1 MSVALGAF
9 RYVAIDAAGKTDKG
23 TVDGGS
29 ARHAREV
36 LRERG
41 LTPVAVEPV
50 APSGLKGR
58 AAVRL
63 TSGEFALFA
72 RLVGGLLEAGLELE
86 AALRSTAAQSSNRT
100 KGWYEAVLGA
110 VLQGKNLSQSLATVG
125 RVSEL
130 ATAAIEAGE
139 RSGQLAPV
147 LLALADHAERRSQLR
162 SQILVALLY
171 PIILTLVSVLV
182 AVLLITYVV
191 PEVTRV
197 FEGYDRDL
205 PELTQWLIA
214 LSGWLRNYAF
224 ELAFGASAL
233 VCGAAMAARTE
244 RGAEAIDHVLNR
256 LPGVGAVRRAVDR
269 ERFADTLAMLLG
281 GGVPLIEALR
291 SAAAVLAT
299 GALREQAQAVASAV
313 ERGQPVADAMAE
325 SQLLS
330 GITIQLVAAGEESSR
345 LESMLERAAK
355 LEGDQL
361 KQRLDVAIGLAEPL
375 LVLLMGGVVLLI
387 VLAILLPIFELN
399 TLIA

>member
-1 MSVALGAF
+1 
-9 RYVAIDAAGKTDKG
+9 
-23 TVDGGS
+23 
-29 ARHAREV
+29 
-36 LRERG
+36 
-41 LTPVAVEPV
+41 
-50 APSGLKGR
+50 
-58 AAVRL
+58 
-63 TSGEFALFA
+63 
-72 RLVGGLLEAGLELE
+72 
-86 AALRSTAAQSSNRT
+86 
-100 KGWYEAVLGA
+100 
-110 VLQGKNLSQSLATVG
+110 
-125 RVSEL
+125 
-130 ATAAIEAGE
+130 
-139 RSGQLAPV
+139 
-147 LLALADHAERRSQLR
+147 
-162 SQILVALLY
+162 
-171 PIILTLVSVLV
+171 
-182 AVLLITYVV
+182 
-191 PEVTRV
+191 
-197 FEGYDRDL
+197 
-205 PELTQWLIA
+205 
-214 LSGWLRNYAF
+214 
-224 ELAFGASAL
+224 
-233 VCGAAMAARTE
+233 MAARTE

-313 ERGQPVADAMAE
+313 ERGQPVADAMAK

-355 LEGDQL
+355 LEGEQL

>member
-1 MSVALGAF
+1 M
-9 RYVAIDAAGKTDKG
+9 
-23 TVDGGS
+23 
-29 ARHAREV
+29 
-36 LRERG
+36 
-41 LTPVAVEPV
+41 
-50 APSGLKGR
+50 
-58 AAVRL
+58 
-63 TSGEFALFA
+63 
-72 RLVGGLLEAGLELE
+72 
-86 AALRSTAAQSSNRT
+86 
-100 KGWYEAVLGA
+100 GA

-313 ERGQPVADAMAE
+313 ERGQPVADAMAK

-330 GITIQLVAAGEESSR
+330 GITIQLVAAGEKAQDSSPCSSEPPSWR
-345 LESMLERAAK
+345 VNSLSSASTLPS
-355 LEGDQL
+355 
-361 KQRLDVAIGLAEPL
+361 GL
-375 LVLLMGGVVLLI
+375 
-387 VLAILLPIFELN
+387 LN
-399 TLIA
+399 PC